1 MAIRSTIKSI
11 LKRLLQ
17 GNANSQPE
25 TKPVSYDHFP
35 SQNTTSGT
43 ANTPPK
49 KSMEYLE
56 TPVVSTVVTPSRKEE
71 KTNSVVT
78 NASTEPVPSPP
89 VSPTKIT
96 PSQTDT
102 TGATFVFAVQNL
114 FPEICPHCQSSSYAN
129 WTRIDN
135 KFACA
140 SCKTT
145 Y

>member
-1 MAIRSTIKSI
+1 MAIRSTLKSI

-35 SQNTTSGT
+35 SQHTNTGT
-43 ANTPPK
+43 TNTPPK
-49 KSMEYLE
+49 KSVESLE
-56 TPVVSTVVTPSRKEE
+56 TPVVSTVVTPSLTD
-71 KTNSVVT
+71 TNSVVT
-78 NASTEPVPSPP
+78 NAHTEPVPP
-89 VSPTKIT
+89 VSPTKIA

-114 FPEICPHCQSSSYAN
+114 FPETCPHCQSSSYAN

-140 SCKTT
+140 SCETT